1 MDIYGGMD
9 KCVTLWYNIYMKDPN
24 IITVNVDV
32 STLEKIPA
40 DVKREIFMALQKDT
54 ISKVAVDFGFEKRY
68 SSGQGARSAVYGIY
82 KQIKNK
88 PEVFGITPAT
98 LEATIYAVEHR
109 KTSLGTIEAKV
120 DENERINFI
129 KDELGGIRDKTAKI
143 ISMKLD
149 RAMKFKRDREKIS
162 LKELAG
168 VLVNN
173 LDQIEVKCLPK
184 DMIHDIEVNIESL
197 VDFTNSIHVGD
208 LNVPS
213 KITVLTPADQLVV
226 SVIAPR
232 VEVEAPVEAVA
243 APAEGAAA
251 PAEGEKKE

>member
-1 MDIYGGMD
+1 MA
-9 KCVTLWYNIYMKDPN
+9 
-24 IITVNVDV
+24 
-32 STLEKIPA
+32 PA
-40 DVKREIFMALQKDT
+40 V
-54 ISKVAVDFGFEKRY
+54 
-68 SSGQGARSAVYGIY
+68 
-82 KQIKNK
+82 
-88 PEVFGITPAT
+88 
-98 LEATIYAVEHR
+98 
-109 KTSLGTIEAKV
+109 
-120 DENERINFI
+120 
-129 KDELGGIRDKTAKI
+129 
-143 ISMKLD
+143 
-149 RAMKFKRDREKIS
+149 
-162 LKELAG
+162 KELAG

>member
-1 MDIYGGMD
+1 MEILALNLQTRD
-9 KCVTLWYNIYMKDPN
+9 KSEKVKDLRKSN
-24 IITVNVDV
+24 IIPAEFYGKGVENKSLQVDYQTFRRLFRQAGGNTVLELHVDDGKEKYNALVHEVSYHPVTDVITHIEFINV
-32 STLEKIPA
+32 SMNEEIHTHIPLKL
-40 DVKREIFMALQKDT
+40 VGMAP
-54 ISKVAVDFGFEKRY
+54 AV
-68 SSGQGARSAVYGIY
+68 
-82 KQIKNK
+82 
-88 PEVFGITPAT
+88 
-98 LEATIYAVEHR
+98 
-109 KTSLGTIEAKV
+109 
-120 DENERINFI
+120 
-129 KDELGGIRDKTAKI
+129 
-143 ISMKLD
+143 
-149 RAMKFKRDREKIS
+149 
-162 LKELAG
+162 KELAG